1 MRQLPVSFFAH
12 KNVGVPT
19 PGVLAWPDGF
29 DDFREVDGTPT
40 PHEKTPNKD
49 GPLWSSATFGPSP
62 VEQTGFRKGLGRVVT
77 CAIGETRRNKPCVVS
92 VSAVGLDYDHGDL
105 DAGELTERWARFEH
119 VIHSTFTPGRYRIV
133 LPYAAPVT
141 SEQHAA
147 VYAWFVAQDGRL
159 DRATSDASRAF
170 YLPTCRIDLDVDPV
184 FGYNRGELL
193 DPKLIGLDLPR
204 VRGSSGSPSS
214 TTGPALEGA
223 MGHAGTRSPAAGVL
237 PPRPPTGGGVDS
249 PYAGI
254 EAVDQRED
262 LALIESRCRFMAH
275 VRADATTLPQPEW
288 YAALSIIGRCR
299 GGDDLAH
306 EISAP
311 YPGYAEAECE
321 ETYQRAKVSAGPRT
335 CADIRRLVGPTGA
348 CAGCTLQITSPVQLG
363 RNESATAPTPTH
375 PRAAGAGTTAA
386 AANAD
391 SFDGAEVDFFA
402 ALRDAEARQQEARLA
417 EDAAIL
423 RVENARRHL
432 TSLRRVGAVASED
445 DVAAGVAALGAAKE
459 AVRLAERVRKS
470 RERDTAAAKKRTSV
484 EGLPPGADPSVW
496 QRLRMGR
503 ESTPTNTTANL
514 LTVLDDDPRWSSR
527 LTYDAF
533 SLDVCLDGVPLPEEQ
548 ATRLVGKLGHDYAL
562 DTSTPALLECVRAVA
577 VARKFHP
584 VQQWLGSLAWD
595 GTPRVDDLML
605 RGFGALPRNDA
616 DLVRTIGAK
625 FLVSLVARAMKPGA
639 QVDTMLVLTG
649 KQGMHKSSS
658 FRALVGDAWFADTK
672 MDLANKDS
680 FINLSGKWLIE
691 FGEMSAVRKADDH
704 TAKGWLTSRVDRYR
718 APYAKRAEDHPRQ
731 SVACGTANG
740 EDYEFLQDPTGWR
753 RYWPMTVARA
763 DIVWIAEHRAQLF
776 AEAVVMYGAGFRWW
790 FDEGSDEAER
800 LKAFVAPYVP
810 THPWTDAVAGW
821 CQATAGDRNLEVFTV
836 ATVLNRALG
845 MQIVD
850 IKKSDQ
856 NEVANILREV
866 GCERVDRSY
875 ENGHYVTRYRRP
887 ERMMQA
893 RAKGGAVVTLPN
905 ISSRENARA

>member
-1 MRQLPVSFFAH
+1 MRHLPVSLFAH
-12 KNVGVPT
+12 TRDNSPS
-19 PGVLAWPDGF
+19 PRVLNFPDDL
-29 DDFREVDGTPT
+29 DDFREADARVLRPFLDTDRRGNPVKQ
-40 PHEKTPNKD
+40 PGKD
-49 GPLWSSATFGPSP
+49 GPLWSPARFNGA
-62 VEQTGFRKGLGRVVT
+62 RAK
-77 CAIGETRRNKPCVVS
+77 ANVVS
-92 VSAVGLDYDHGDL
+92 VCALVLDYDYGDL
-105 DAGELTERWARFEH
+105 DADVVVSRWEKYEH
-119 VIHSTFTPGRYRIV
+119 VLHSTYTPGRWRVV
-133 LPYAAPVT
+133 LPYAAPIT
-141 SEQHAA
+141 PAEHDRI
-147 VYAWFVAQDGRL
+147 YAWALVREAGYLDGS
-159 DRATSDASRAF
+159 TSDASRIF

-184 FGYNRGELL
+184 FGYSKGELL
-193 DPKLIGLDLPR
+193 DPALIGLDLPR
-204 VRGSSGSPSS
+204 VPRSSGSPSRNQS
-214 TTGPALEGA
+214 PPTPALEGA
-223 MGHAGTRSPAAGVL
+223 VGHGRGAA
-237 PPRPPTGGGVDS
+237 DS

-254 EAVDQRED
+254 EGGDQRED
-262 LALIESRCRFMAH
+262 LALIESRCRFMRH
-275 VRADATTLPQPEW
+275 VRADAATLPQPEW
-288 YAALSIIGRCR
+288 YAALSIVGRCR

-306 EISAP
+306 EISMP
-311 YPGYAEAECE
+311 YPGYDEAETE

-335 CADIRRLVGPTGA
+335 CADIRRITGPTGA
-348 CAGCTLQITSPVQLG
+348 CAACPLQITSPVLLG
-363 RNESATAPTPTH
+363 RNTTPSPAPSPAAPADDVEEVDLFATA
-375 PRAAGAGTTAA
+375 
-386 AANAD
+386 
-391 SFDGAEVDFFA
+391 
-402 ALRDAEARQQEARLA
+402 RDAEARQQEARLA

-459 AVRLAERVRKS
+459 AVRLAERTRKS

-584 VQQWLGSLAWD
+584 VQQWLASLAWD

-616 DLVRTIGAK
+616 DLVRVIGAK

-680 FINLSGKWLIE
+680 FINLAGKWLVE
-691 FGEMSAVRKADDH
+691 FGEMAAVRKVDDN
-704 TAKGWLTSRVDRYR
+704 TGKGWLTSRVDRYR
-718 APYAKRAEDHPRQ
+718 APYARRAEDHPRQ

-763 DIVWIAEHRAQLF
+763 DIVWIAEHREQLF
-776 AEAVVMYGAGFRWW
+776 AEAVVMYGSGFRWW
-790 FDEGSDEAER
+790 FDEGSGEAER

-810 THPWTDAVAGW
+810 THPWTEAVAGW
-821 CQATAGDRNLEVFTV
+821 LQATASDRNLEGFTV

-845 MQIVD
+845 MQVVD
-850 IKKSDQ
+850 IKKADQ
-856 NEVANILREV
+856 TEVANILREV
-866 GCERVDRSY
+866 GCERVERNY

-887 ERMMQA
+887 ERMLTT
-893 RAKGGAVVTLPN
+893 RAKGGSVVALPN
-905 ISSRENARA
+905 ISSAARG

>member
-1 MRQLPVSFFAH
+1 MRHLSVSVFAH
-12 KNVGVPT
+12 TRDNSPS
-19 PGVLAWPDGF
+19 PRVLNFPDDL
-29 DDFREVDGTPT
+29 DDFREADARVLRPFLDTDRRGNPVKQ
-40 PHEKTPNKD
+40 PGKD
-49 GPLWSSATFGPSP
+49 GPLWSPARFNGA
-62 VEQTGFRKGLGRVVT
+62 RAK
-77 CAIGETRRNKPCVVS
+77 ANVVS
-92 VSAVGLDYDHGDL
+92 VCALVLDYDYGDL
-105 DAGELTERWARFEH
+105 DAEGVVARWEKYEH
-119 VIHSTFTPGRYRIV
+119 VIHSTYTPGRWRVV
-133 LPYAAPVT
+133 LPYAAPIT
-141 SEQHAA
+141 PAEHDRI
-147 VYAWFVAQDGRL
+147 YAWALAREVGYLDGS
-159 DRATSDASRAF
+159 TSDASRIF
-170 YLPTCRIDLDVDPV
+170 YLPTCRTDLDVDPV
-184 FGYNRGELL
+184 FGYTTGELL
-193 DPKLIGLDLPR
+193 DPACIGLDLPR
-204 VRGSSGSPSS
+204 VPRSSGSPSPNQS
-214 TTGPALEGA
+214 PPTPAREGA
-223 MGHAGTRSPAAGVL
+223 EGHGRGAAG
-237 PPRPPTGGGVDS
+237 S

-254 EAVDQRED
+254 ENVDQRED
-262 LALIESRCRFMAH
+262 LALIESRCRFMRH
-275 VRADATTLPQPEW
+275 VRADAATLPQPEW

-306 EISAP
+306 EVSTP
-311 YPGYAEAECE
+311 YPGYDEAETE

-348 CAGCTLQITSPVQLG
+348 CAGCTLQITSPVLLG
-363 RNESATAPTPTH
+363 RGETSSARTSEKNSGVGGAGSPSADGVPAPTPIE
-375 PRAAGAGTTAA
+375 
-386 AANAD
+386 
-391 SFDGAEVDFFA
+391 EVDLFA
-402 ALRDAEARQQEARLA
+402 AVRDAEARQQEARLA

-459 AVRLAERVRKS
+459 AVRLAERTRKS

-584 VQQWLGSLAWD
+584 VQQWLSSLTWD
-595 GTPRVDDLML
+595 GTPRVNDLML
-605 RGFGALPRNDA
+605 RGFGALPRNDV
-616 DLVRTIGAK
+616 DLVRVVGAK
-625 FLVSLVARAMKPGA
+625 FLVSLVARAMQPGA

-649 KQGMHKSSS
+649 KQGAHKSSS

-680 FINLSGKWLIE
+680 FINLSGKWLVE
-691 FGEMSAVRKADDH
+691 FGEMAAVRKVDDN
-704 TAKGWLTSRVDRYR
+704 TGKGWLTSRVDRYR

-763 DIVWIAEHRAQLF
+763 DIAWIAEHREQLF
-776 AEAVVMYGAGFRWW
+776 AEAVVMYGAGFKWW
-790 FDEGSDEAER
+790 FDEGSEEAER

-810 THPWTDAVAGW
+810 THPWTEAVAGW
-821 CQATAGDRNLEVFTV
+821 LQATANDRNLEVFTV

-845 MQIVD
+845 MQVVD
-850 IKKSDQ
+850 ITKGYQ

-893 RAKGGAVVTLPN
+893 RVKGTVVN
-905 ISSRENARA
+905 ISSREPARA

>member
-1 MRQLPVSFFAH
+1 MRHLPVSVFAH
-12 KNVGVPT
+12 TRDNAPS
-19 PGVLAWPDGF
+19 PRVLNFPDDL
-29 DDFREVDGTPT
+29 DDFREADARVFRPFLDTDRRGNPVKQ
-40 PHEKTPNKD
+40 PGKD
-49 GPLWSSATFGPSP
+49 GPLWSPARFNGA
-62 VEQTGFRKGLGRVVT
+62 RAK
-77 CAIGETRRNKPCVVS
+77 ANVVS
-92 VSAVGLDYDHGDL
+92 VCALVLDYDYGDL
-105 DAGELTERWARFEH
+105 DADVVVARWEKYEH
-119 VIHSTFTPGRYRIV
+119 VIHSTYTLGRWRVV
-133 LPYAAPVT
+133 LPYAAPIT
-141 SEQHAA
+141 PAEHDR
-147 VYAWFVAQDGRL
+147 VYAWALAREAGYLDGS
-159 DRATSDASRAF
+159 TSDASRIF
-170 YLPTCRIDLDVDPV
+170 YLPTCRTDLDVDPV
-184 FGYNRGELL
+184 FGYTLGELL
-193 DPKLIGLDLPR
+193 DPALIGLDLPR
-204 VRGSSGSPSS
+204 VPRSSGSPSRNQS
-214 TTGPALEGA
+214 PPTPALEGA
-223 MGHAGTRSPAAGVL
+223 VGHGRGAA
-237 PPRPPTGGGVDS
+237 DS

-254 EAVDQRED
+254 ESVDQRED

-275 VRADATTLPQPEW
+275 VRADAATLPQPEW

-306 EISAP
+306 AISAP
-311 YPGYAEAECE
+311 YPGYDEAETE
-321 ETYQRAKVSAGPRT
+321 ETYQRAKTSAGPRT

-348 CAGCTLQITSPVQLG
+348 CAACPLQITSPVLLG
-363 RNESATAPTPTH
+363 RN
-375 PRAAGAGTTAA
+375 AA
-386 AANAD
+386 APAPAPAAD
-391 SFDGAEVDFFA
+391 VEEVDLFA
-402 ALRDAEARQQEARLA
+402 AVRDAEARQQEARLA

-459 AVRLAERVRKS
+459 AVRLAERVRAS

-484 EGLPPGADPSVW
+484 EGLPPGADPAVW

-503 ESTPTNTTANL
+503 EGTPSNTTANL

-533 SLDVCLDGVPLPEEQ
+533 SLDVCLDGVPLPEDR

-562 DTSTPALLECVRAVA
+562 DTTTTALLECVRAVA
-577 VARKFHP
+577 VARQFHP
-584 VQQWLGSLAWD
+584 VQQWLASLTWD
-595 GTPRVDDLML
+595 GASRVDGLML
-605 RGFGALPRNDA
+605 QGFGALPRNDA

-680 FINLSGKWLIE
+680 FINLSGKWLVE
-691 FGEMSAVRKADDH
+691 FGEMAAVRKVDDN
-704 TAKGWLTSRVDRYR
+704 TGKGWLTSRVDRYR

-763 DIVWIAEHRAQLF
+763 DIAWIVEHREQLF
-776 AEAVVMYGAGFRWW
+776 AEAVVMYGAGFKWW

-810 THPWTDAVAGW
+810 THPWTEAVAGW
-821 CQATAGDRNLEVFTV
+821 LQATVNDRNLEVFTS

-845 MQIVD
+845 MQVVD

-856 NEVANILREV
+856 TDVGNILREV
-866 GCERVDRSY
+866 GCDRVDRSY

-887 ERMMQA
+887 ERMLMARTKGVMVNIFSREPA
-893 RAKGGAVVTLPN
+893 RA
-905 ISSRENARA
+905 

>member
-1 MRQLPVSFFAH
+1 MRRIESLRVSFFASVS
-12 KNVGVPT
+12 VGVPT
-19 PGVLAWPDGF
+19 PGALAWPDDF
-29 DDFREVDGTPT
+29 DNFREAGPAG
-40 PHEKTPNKD
+40 KD

-105 DAGELTERWARFEH
+105 DPAELTERWARWEH

-133 LPYAAPVT
+133 LPYATPVT
-141 SEQHAA
+141 AEQHAA

-170 YLPTCRIDLDVDPV
+170 YLPTCRTDLDVDPV

-204 VRGSSGSPSS
+204 VRGLSGSPSPS
-214 TTGPALEGA
+214 ASRYSAGTDGVVQSPPTPALEGA
-223 MGHAGTRSPAAGVL
+223 VGHGRGAA
-237 PPRPPTGGGVDS
+237 DS

-275 VRADATTLPQPEW
+275 VRRDAATLAQPEW

-311 YPGYAEAECE
+311 YPGYDEAETE

-348 CAGCTLQITSPVQLG
+348 CAGCTLQITSPVMLG
-363 RNESATAPTPTH
+363 RNVTNPSPAPATIGSAAPPTA
-375 PRAAGAGTTAA
+375 G
-386 AANAD
+386 
-391 SFDGAEVDFFA
+391 DGAVVEEVDLFA
-402 ALRDAEARQQEARLA
+402 AVRDAEARQQQARVA

-423 RVENARRHL
+423 RVENARRRV
-432 TSLRRVGAVASED
+432 TALRRADAVASED
-445 DVAAGVAALGAAKE
+445 DVLAAVAALGAAKE

-470 RERDTAAAKKRTSV
+470 CERDTAAAKKKTSV

-503 ESTPTNTTANL
+503 EGAPTNTTANL

-533 SLDVCLDGVPLPEEQ
+533 SLDVCLDGVPLPEEM
-548 ATRLVGKLGHDYAL
+548 ATRLVGKLGHDYTL

-584 VQQWLGSLAWD
+584 VQQWLASLTWD

-616 DLVRTIGAK
+616 DLVRLVGAK
-625 FLVSLVARAMKPGA
+625 FLVSLVARAMVPGV

-658 FRALVGDAWFADTK
+658 FRALVGDKWFADTK
-672 MDLANKDS
+672 MDLSNKDS
-680 FINLSGKWLIE
+680 FINLAGKWLIE
-691 FGEMSAVRKADDH
+691 FGEMSAVRKVDDH

-718 APYAKRAEDHPRQ
+718 APYARRAEDHPRQ
-731 SVACGTANG
+731 SVSVGSANG

-763 DIVWIAEHRAQLF
+763 DIAWIAEHREQLF

-790 FDEGSDEAER
+790 FDEGSPEAER
-800 LKAFVAPYVP
+800 LKAFVLPFVP
-810 THPWTDAVAGW
+810 SHPWTEAVSGW
-821 CQATAGDRNLEVFTV
+821 LQATANDRNLEVFTV
-836 ATVLNRALG
+836 PTVLNRALG

-856 NEVANILREV
+856 TEMGNILREV

-875 ENGHYVTRYRRP
+875 EDGHYVTRYRRP
-887 ERMMQA
+887 DRMLTA
-893 RAKGGAVVTLPN
+893 RPKGGAVVTLPN